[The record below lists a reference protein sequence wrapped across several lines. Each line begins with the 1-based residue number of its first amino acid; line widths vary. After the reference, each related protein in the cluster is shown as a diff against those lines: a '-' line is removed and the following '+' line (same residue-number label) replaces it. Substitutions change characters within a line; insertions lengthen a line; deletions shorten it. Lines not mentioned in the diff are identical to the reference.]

1 MRSGSSVF
9 PHFVEVFSLLRMS
22 GIYPSNVGTFFETD
36 VRESV
41 LFMPVRTAVIRSGLK
56 DSRFLLHQL
65 FCLQLAICSLTW
77 AVALLPLVFSELDLP
92 WP

>member
-41 LFMPVRTAVIRSGLK
+41 LFMPVRTAVIRSGL
-56 DSRFLLHQL
+56 
-65 FCLQLAICSLTW
+65 
-77 AVALLPLVFSELDLP
+77 
-92 WP
+92 